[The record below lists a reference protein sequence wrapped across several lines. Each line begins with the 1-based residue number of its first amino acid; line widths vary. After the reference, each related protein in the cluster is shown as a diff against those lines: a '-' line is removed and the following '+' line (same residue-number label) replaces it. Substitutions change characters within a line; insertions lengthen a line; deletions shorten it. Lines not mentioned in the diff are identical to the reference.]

1 MNALAFAFAL
11 ALAVPVTAGERANRT
26 IAAADRAV
34 AYADRASDYADQVV
48 AAADSCREAF
58 GRLNVGDFETFRP
71 VGLDL
76 DRHGREAGRA
86 LQLAVRYVRNA
97 EDEAA
102 AAWAAHGSVEDLTR
116 AREAQP
122 KAVNQ
127 AAQRADQ
134 AHERALEAAGR
145 AMEAAKAVKDL
156 KYHAALLGALLQR
169 GGPE

>member
-1 MNALAFAFAL
+1 M
-11 ALAVPVTAGERANRT
+11 
-26 IAAADRAV
+26 
-34 AYADRASDYADQVV
+34 V

-76 DRHGREAGRA
+76 DRHGREAVRA
-86 LQLAVRYVRNA
+86 LQLAVRYARNA

-102 AAWAAHGSVEDLTR
+102 AAWAAHGSVEDLAR

-156 KYHAALLGALLQR
+156 KHHAALLGALLQR
-169 GGPE
+169 GGPDP